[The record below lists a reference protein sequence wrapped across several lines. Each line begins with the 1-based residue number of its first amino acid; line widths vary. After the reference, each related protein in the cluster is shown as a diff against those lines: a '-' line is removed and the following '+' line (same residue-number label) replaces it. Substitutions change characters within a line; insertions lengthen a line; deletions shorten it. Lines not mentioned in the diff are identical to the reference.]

1 MNLKKKLSF
10 IGCFSIIL
18 SIYCLGCSLPTE
30 AFIESTEIGT
40 YVSQVAVIQ
49 DQHLWVKTYEAKI
62 EFAFVKV
69 DASGK
74 VTDPKSEEKDT
85 VTNIGGVSPNY
96 SFYNGN
102 ISGTLAFTDEGVTVN
117 LSRNISPSLV
127 LKNILCEKKKQ

>member
-69 DASGK
+69 NGGTPETPTA
-74 VTDPKSEEKDT
+74 TAIDT

-127 LKNILCEKKKQ
+127 LKNILCEKRS